1 MDDIKLEPRHL
12 KGGYARGQELPK
24 GAAGRNLCRW
34 CELEVPKGRITF
46 CSDFCVE
53 EWRLRTDAGFLRE
66 KTLARD
72 KGICA
77 ACRVDTLAAYIEL
90 KRSRGAAKVRLLQ
103 RWGLKSLNRKTLWDA
118 DHVVPVA
125 EGGGACDLSN
135 IRTLCL
141 ICHREATRQLRERLL
156 LRRVNP

>member
-1 MDDIKLEPRHL
+1 M
-12 KGGYARGQELPK
+12 
-24 GAAGRNLCRW
+24 
-34 CELEVPKGRITF
+34 PKGRFTF

-77 ACRVDTLAAYIEL
+77 LCSVDTVAAYIAL

-103 RWGLKSLNRKTLWDA
+103 HWGLKTITRRTLWDA
-118 DHVVPVA
+118 DHIVPVV

-141 ICHREATRQLRERLL
+141 ICHREATKQLRDRLSV
-156 LRRVNP
+156 RRVSLP

>member
-1 MDDIKLEPRHL
+1 MLAATD
-12 KGGYARGQELPK
+12 LPK
-24 GAAGRNLCRW
+24 GADGRNLCRW
-34 CELEVPKGRITF
+34 CELEVPKGRFTF

-77 ACRVDTLAAYIEL
+77 LCSVDTVAAYIAL

-103 RWGLKSLNRKTLWDA
+103 HWGLKTINSSD
-118 DHVVPVA
+118 VVGCRPHRS
-125 EGGGACDLSN
+125 GGGRRRRMRSVQHQNAMPHLPSRSN
-135 IRTLCL
+135 
-141 ICHREATRQLRERLL
+141 EAVARQVVCTTR
-156 LRRVNP
+156 